1 MAKGYDDDEVDYK
14 SYKPG
19 NIDRDLFEMDD
30 EDYDVDTSSI
40 DENYEDDEEVEGE
53 ESTLPYEFDAS
64 EEESNENDEQ
74 TFKDLIEGEEETTE
88 NLETSNFDP
97 AEELMDEP
105 KKEAEQEVKSVEE
118 IDPDLVNVMNKI
130 EENNKTENISE
141 ESSSEEEKIE
151 ETPVEE
157 KVEDS
162 EEVIEDKVEEKEEV
176 QETEE
181 KEVEVHNSDEIKIV
195 ENTNDTEIDIKC
207 RQDLFNSFKE
217 KVESYYK
224 RYKEQDLV
232 NYIND
237 FIDKDDNRH
246 FFSDTFIMQYC
257 KYSLAINFQDPVAL
271 QNLWVLVAGMFADD
285 IEEKKRNNII
295 ESSVVNEYS
304 KDPDNVD
311 IIEDDGIRSVKE
323 FQRNQNEKYAQYKLD
338 RTVFNIS
345 DSTDEENC
353 SIFDDKRTLDKD
365 FYESEF
371 YKIHKEILTSDRSAD
386 MSKVFSMVVIDE
398 RSSYVPIIDYST
410 GVRLICIDTNDTD
423 QYRLNPLIISRKVP
437 FSFKGFNN
445 RTIKTRILYLDD
457 CVSRPVAVISS
468 LKKLIGYKFYKDKYK
483 IRLSRNYVIA
493 YTTEPRWV
501 DMFEK
506 GDPDSHK
513 PENSTYSMSKPS
525 NMTIGVIVLDKKT
538 ENDRRAIRRNQIV
551 RDVGQYE
558 PPAADDYNIQ
568 FVLSARI
575 TKNDLRLRNPAIPRN
590 ERYVEYV
597 ITQYNECNPV
607 IILDGLQ
614 IILSCIINEHKNTYS
629 PGTPYSISL
638 EYDRDGLISPAV
650 VAMLDER
657 DGLEPALNQRNNPN
671 EIDAMYIMPPSRRKM
686 EGVYDFECGRIDKR
700 YFSPMSIQRKYDRS
714 LWSNYDLATRDG
726 RIQFIRSRGF
736 EEFLHN
742 KPIQFDVMP
751 YALNMIESSETIRD
765 IIKVSLTMLS
775 DRNSADTEAIL
786 TKQAELNYKKSLG
799 DTKAGK
805 FHLMLLEA
813 ANFIIDTLAQK
824 NNSTTTNF
832 DL

>member
-1 MAKGYDDDEVDYK
+1 MAKEFDEDEELYN
-14 SYKPG
+14 SIKPG
-19 NIDRDLFEMDD
+19 NIDKDLFEMDD
-30 EDYDVDTSSI
+30 DDYEIDSSSI
-40 DENYEDDEEVEGE
+40 DDDYEDDENESE
-53 ESTLPYEFDAS
+53 ENSSTYGFDAS
-64 EEESNENDEQ
+64 DETDENDNQ
-74 TFKDLIEGEEETTE
+74 TIKDLIESEKESTK
-88 NLETSNFDP
+88 NLEATNFDST
-97 AEELMDEP
+97 EEMLIDEEP
-105 KKEAEQEVKSVEE
+105 RKNNEE
-118 IDPDLVNVMNKI
+118 DVNNIDSDLVQVMNKI
-130 EENNKTENISE
+130 EENNKLEDSKEEIVEETENTDQI
-141 ESSSEEEKIE
+141 
-151 ETPVEE
+151 VEE
-157 KVEDS
+157 D
-162 EEVIEDKVEEKEEV
+162 
-176 QETEE
+176 
-181 KEVEVHNSDEIKIV
+181 NSDEIVVEEDKSDEVIV
-195 ENTNDTEIDIKC
+195 EEDKSEDEDTKKEEIKIIENSDDTDLDIKC
-207 RQDLFNSFKE
+207 RQDLFTTFKD
-217 KVESYYK
+217 KVNAYYK

-237 FIDKDDNRH
+237 FIDKDDNRR

-257 KYSLAINFQDPVAL
+257 KYSLAIDFKEPIAL

-285 IEEKKRNNII
+285 IEEKKRANVIQ
-295 ESSVVNEYS
+295 SSVIDVDR
-304 KDPDNVD
+304 DPDNVD
-311 IIEDDGIRSVKE
+311 IVEDEGIKSVQE
-323 FQRNQNEKYAQYKLD
+323 YQRNQNEKYSQYKLD
-338 RTVFNIS
+338 RTVFQIS

-365 FYESEF
+365 FYESVF
-371 YKIHKEILTSDRSAD
+371 YKIHKEVLTSDRSAD
-386 MSKVFSMVVIDE
+386 MSKVFSKVIIDE
-398 RSSYVPIIDYST
+398 YSSYVPIIDYST
-410 GVRLICIDTNDTD
+410 GVRLVCIDTNDTD
-423 QYRLNPLIISRKVP
+423 QYRLNPLMISRKVP

-445 RTIKTRILYLDD
+445 RSIKTRIIYLDD

-468 LKKLIGYKFYKDKYK
+468 LKKLIGFKYYKDKYK

-538 ENDRRAIRRNQIV
+538 ENDRRAIRRNQII

-575 TKNDLRLRNPAIPRN
+575 TKNDLRLRNPAIPRD
-590 ERYVEYV
+590 ERYVEYI

-614 IILSCIINEHKNTYS
+614 VILSCIINEHKNTYS

-650 VAMLDER
+650 VAMLDEC

-686 EGVYDFECGRIDKR
+686 EGVYDFECGRVDKR

-742 KPIQFDVMP
+742 KPMQFDVMP

-775 DRNSADTEAIL
+775 DRNSTDTEAIL

-805 FHLMLLEA
+805 FHLLLLEA
-813 ANFIIDTLAQK
+813 ANFIIDSIAQK
-824 NNSTTTNF
+824 NNNTTTNF